1 MSAVPAAKKRKVNPH
16 VRLCAW
22 SGVEYLDKETFQR
35 TEHFRKLNELAKEIK
50 EDLDEYEAVIVEN
63 FEVDTKL
70 DAIQFERK
78 EIKVTYGGVT
88 FTSSELIS
96 DPTKV
101 AKKISGKSLVTLPR
115 KGKFNGKTLKDEPDA
130 KTKVDTILKRIKK
143 NLSTLG
149 KPNTLLVASA
159 TKGETNFKVWFCPTM
174 ILEKT
179 DAALRGK
186 LVSELAARNILD
198 SSAVS
203 GMDVQD
209 AMFRLISY
217 ANQNQLSRSRD
228 DSDDKTTKDLIHQ
241 LFKFQTDTVPA
252 LIDDTQYDSVVRRGI
267 LQQQKRITPLDSIL
281 KTKLGADAASSADDA
296 RVVDASTREFE
307 RDQGRSDAAPDVLT
321 EHVTRLL
328 CGVFA
333 SLFATDPVPRV
344 LNSTKRINDIFG
356 EGSTVEK
363 TEKVSPATF
372 LYTGKESD
380 FIGIRENF
388 AGPMSVNDTGE
399 IKEEEKAKR
408 AESVALVE
416 RILRGGTIPMYSEE
430 LGGTLMG
437 RFMENKN
444 VRDILGQ
451 CTNPMV
457 LSRVEHAR
465 ECEVEYEIISV
476 NYGTGES
483 SEYVGTGTNVTML
496 TDCAFIAAR
505 IIYEMYEKLPYFNHS
520 SPSGTQNLTYD
531 PGYWFEP
538 FEMSATHFI
547 THVPG
552 FTADRL
558 KKIYTGH
565 CTVRPG
571 DLGRI
576 ISASVI
582 QPDLQEAI
590 TDAAVNAGYT
600 SIKEDVGED
609 ADGNL
614 RKLYHAIWAK
624 ELGAHA
630 VAQGN
635 ARLLESHMIV
645 PFFVRATSD
654 SEHVVPTIMAV
665 DDFIGPTDEFERLEQ
680 VALMELE
687 NYAKSRPSVVYRAGG
702 VPRSHGDIASLIR
715 DGAIGT
721 DAPLEMINIIGSAA
735 DGFQE
740 KAITCCAMLMIAV
753 RDHRVFTSEVRT
765 GGLARQKGSETE
777 VRSLAERVGCIK
789 AR

>member
-1 MSAVPAAKKRKVNPH
+1 MSAGPAAKKQKVNPH

-22 SGVEYLDKETFQR
+22 SGVEYLDKETVQFSTKMTALGTKI
-35 TEHFRKLNELAKEIK
+35 TEDIEEYNNVMLEFFDYNTNDSIGPDSITLGSTSGPIKFKIETLGDDPVQIVNLLDPKTKTVFYTLTFNNNFSSSGSRRDDTEKTNASNSITRLLATIG
-50 EDLDEYEAVIVEN
+50 A
-63 FEVDTKL
+63 
-70 DAIQFERK
+70 
-78 EIKVTYGGVT
+78 
-88 FTSSELIS
+88 
-96 DPTKV
+96 
-101 AKKISGKSLVTLPR
+101 
-115 KGKFNGKTLKDEPDA
+115 TLKELSEVERV
-130 KTKVDTILKRIKK
+130 KTATGLDT
-143 NLSTLG
+143 
-149 KPNTLLVASA
+149 A
-159 TKGETNFKVWFCPTM
+159 FKAWFCPTM

-179 DAALRGK
+179 DTALRGK

-198 SSAVS
+198 SATVS

-217 ANQNQLSRSRD
+217 ANQNPLYGV
-228 DSDDKTTKDLIHQ
+228 SDDQKNEDKKRLIEQ
-241 LFKFQTDTVPA
+241 LFQFERNPVPA
-252 LIDDTQYDSVVRRGI
+252 LIDDTRYDSVVRRGI

-296 RVVDASTREFE
+296 RVVDANTREFE

-344 LNSTKRINDIFG
+344 LNSTKTSNDIFG
-356 EGSTVEK
+356 EGSEEK
-363 TEKVSPATF
+363 REKVSPATF

-388 AGPMSVNDTGE
+388 AGPMSGE
-399 IKEEEKAKR
+399 EMGKKEEEEKAKR

-416 RILRGGTIPMYSEE
+416 RILRGGTIPMYSGE

-437 RFMENKN
+437 RFMKN
-444 VRDILGQ
+444 RSVRDILGQ
-451 CTNPMV
+451 CTDPMV

-465 ECEVEYEIISV
+465 ECEVEYKIISV

-505 IIYEMYEKLPYFNHS
+505 IIYEMYEKLPYFNHT
-520 SPSGTQNLTYD
+520 SPSGTQDLPYD
-531 PGYWFEP
+531 PRYWFEP
-538 FEMSATHFI
+538 FEMSATDFI
-547 THVPG
+547 SHVPG
-552 FTADRL
+552 FTAAQL

-582 QPDLQEAI
+582 QPDLPKAI
-590 TDAAVNAGYT
+590 KETAVDAGYT
-600 SIKEDVGED
+600 SIKEGIGGD

-721 DAPLEMINIIGSAA
+721 DAPLEMINIIGKAA